1 MYKQF
6 NNSII
11 PLFLQYVFTKSSQ
24 FSGEN
29 GPKPQKTVGGGMASS
44 APTVRQEGGY
54 SVKDRK
60 VRSKIYCSV
69 LGASLRLCTMPYQR
83 QFVWLLRSS
92 SLNLVTPAPLISALK
107 TLYIVLPAEL
117 AGKT

>member
-11 PLFLQYVFTKSSQ
+11 PLFLQYVFTKSPQ
-24 FSGEN
+24 FGGEN
-29 GPKPQKTVGGGMASS
+29 GPKTQKPWA
-44 APTVRQEGGY
+44 AEWHLPRPRFVRGGY

-69 LGASLRLCTMPYQR
+69 LGASLRLCTMPYQL
-83 QFVWLLRSS
+83 QFVCVLRSS
-92 SLNLVTPAPLISALK
+92 SLNLVTPAPLMSALK
-107 TLYIVLPAEL
+107 TLYIVLPAGL

>member
-11 PLFLQYVFTKSSQ
+11 PLFLQYVFKKSSQ
-24 FSGEN
+24 FGGEN
-29 GPKPQKTVGGGMASS
+29 GPKMQKTVGGGMASS
-44 APTVRQEGGY
+44 APTVRQGGY

-83 QFVWLLRSS
+83 QFVCLLRSS
-92 SLNLVTPAPLISALK
+92 SLNLVTPEPLMSALK
-107 TLYIVLPAEL
+107 TLYIVLPAGL

>member
-24 FSGEN
+24 FGGEN
-29 GPKPQKTVGGGMASS
+29 GPKTQKPWA
-44 APTVRQEGGY
+44 AEWHLPRPRFVRGGY

-69 LGASLRLCTMPYQR
+69 LGASLRLCTMPYQL
-83 QFVWLLRSS
+83 QFVCLLRSS

-107 TLYIVLPAEL
+107 TLYIVLPAGL

>member
-24 FSGEN
+24 FGGEG
-29 GPKPQKTVGGGMASS
+29 GPKTQKPWA
-44 APTVRQEGGY
+44 AEWHLPRPRFVRGGY

-60 VRSKIYCSV
+60 VRSKIYCKV

-83 QFVWLLRSS
+83 QFVWLLRST
-92 SLNLVTPAPLISALK
+92 SLNLVTPEPLMSAPK
-107 TLYIVLPAEL
+107 TLYIACPVGL

>member
-1 MYKQF
+1 MY
-6 NNSII
+6 
-11 PLFLQYVFTKSSQ
+11 SQ
-24 FSGEN
+24 NHRNLAGQTARKCK
-29 GPKPQKTVGGGMASS
+29 KPWA
-44 APTVRQEGGY
+44 AEWHLPRPRFVRGGY

-83 QFVWLLRSS
+83 QFVCVLRST
-92 SLNLVTPAPLISALK
+92 SLNLVTPEPLMSALK
-107 TLYIVLPAEL
+107 TLYIVLPAGL